1 MDIQQHDGVVV
12 EATVIS
18 AGLRQA
24 PTRERERGVTWGE
37 GGARD
42 LVRLPSLPP
51 TIYRAPRG
59 APALGDPI
67 SKGGRRPRGGLAPQ
81 VRWGAPTP
89 RVSNPRRRGRP
100 MGGAPAHQGLVPLP
114 LQPMGPSGIGG
125 PTRWTPGTLPVV
137 PVQYR

>member
-1 MDIQQHDGVVV
+1 MEIQQHDGVVV

-24 PTRERERGVTWGE
+24 PIRERERGVTWEE

-51 TIYRAPRG
+51 LYIG
-59 APALGDPI
+59 SLGGRRPWEI
-67 SKGGRRPRGGLAPQ
+67 PSPGGRRPRGWLAPQ
-81 VRWGAPTP
+81 AKWGAPTP

-100 MGGAPAHQGLVPLP
+100 MGGAPAH
-114 LQPMGPSGIGG
+114 
-125 PTRWTPGTLPVV
+125 
-137 PVQYR
+137 